1 MIGKSA
7 AVAVLAL
14 LLLTGGGML
23 MSFDEAD
30 AITGDYTGSGT
41 PEDPYSGYIE
51 FTRQDS
57 NTPFNKYYLVGTTI
71 KYTSPTTA
79 INPSTISS
87 GFGLEMVGEHSF
99 EGTITKPG
107 NIEYKQGGSSPG
119 EIIYAVECPS
129 GGSGTQDDPYYG
141 SITKTFHE
149 LDGCY
154 IMEGTVLIQPT
165 GNPELEKPNP
175 EIDDG
180 HGLSLWGISVVGVAE
195 NIGTVQVTSSGV
207 VSSTFHIVEGHPGL
221 RFVSNPVEDGVIEYV
236 A

>member
-1 MIGKSA
+1 
-7 AVAVLAL
+7 
-14 LLLTGGGML
+14 ML

-41 PEDPYSGYIE
+41 PEDPYSGYIV
-51 FTRQDS
+51 FTGQDS
-57 NTPFNKYYLVGTTI
+57 STPFNKYYLVGTTI
-71 KYTSPTTA
+71 KYDCPKTTG
-79 INPSTISS
+79 NGSISS
-87 GFGLEMVGEHSF
+87 GFGLNVVGDHDF
-99 EGTITKPG
+99 EGTITSPG
-107 NIEYKQGGSSPG
+107 NITYTIWGQPD
-119 EIIYAVECPS
+119 EIFYSVERPS

-154 IMEGTVLIQPT
+154 IMEGTVLAQPS

-180 HGLSLWGISVVGVAE
+180 HGLSLYGTSVVGVAK

-207 VSSTFHIVEGHPGL
+207 VSSTFHIVEGYAWL
-221 RFVSNPVEDGVIEYV
+221 RFVSNPVADGGMEYV

>member
-1 MIGKSA
+1 MA
-7 AVAVLAL
+7 C
-14 LLLTGGGML
+14 
-23 MSFDEAD
+23 DEAD

-51 FTRQDS
+51 FTSQDS

-71 KYTSPTTA
+71 KYVSAKTA
-79 INPSTISS
+79 VIGNISS
-87 GFGLEMVGEHSF
+87 GFGLNIVNDRDF
-99 EGTITKPG
+99 EGTITSPG
-107 NIEYKQGGSSPG
+107 NIMYSIWPQPDQVF
-119 EIIYAVECPS
+119 YAVERPS

-154 IMEGTVLIQPT
+154 IMEGTVLTQPT
-165 GNPELEKPNP
+165 GNPDLEKPNP

-195 NIGTVQVTSSGV
+195 NIGTVQVTSSGI
-207 VSSTFHIVEGHPGL
+207 VSSTFHIVEGYAWL
-221 RFVSNPVEDGVIEYV
+221 RFVSDPVADGGMEYV
-236 A
+236 N